1 MGAWEAIRS
10 GAFFDNGRTS
20 MRTIQPLY
28 IWVTVFYTRITD
40 SVIVKLSYPIY
51 RPQVFRFPYL
61 TEFILVPQNE
71 AL

>member
-1 MGAWEAIRS
+1 
-10 GAFFDNGRTS
+10 

-28 IWVTVFYTRITD
+28 IWVTVFTD